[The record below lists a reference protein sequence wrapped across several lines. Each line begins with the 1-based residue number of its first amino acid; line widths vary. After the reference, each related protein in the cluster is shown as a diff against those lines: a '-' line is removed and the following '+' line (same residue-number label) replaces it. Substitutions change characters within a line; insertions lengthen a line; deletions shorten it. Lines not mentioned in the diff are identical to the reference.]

1 MTKAGKL
8 SVQLKSDS
16 AFFGHNVPIHVR
28 DSNMR
33 LVQRSS
39 NNRQFDLPVG
49 LYEVSAVLEDG
60 NKHSRLVQVKEGE
73 LTPVELGARE
83 ENQVPKSIIQSEV
96 TDVPGY
102 ERLRFTKKMES
113 LTNDDTEPNTGTTTQ
128 LLDVTGASLI
138 RETRTLWIFKSA
150 SDLDSVPT
158 ALIQIN
164 NRKTLISL
172 PASPEG
178 RPTENTC
185 VVKVE
190 ETRTGAHVNA
200 WISPER
206 FVANALHNM
215 LASGYVLHAAN
226 VADDAVELLRYKY
239 SDPTGAA
246 LGALILHKVG
256 RLERWTSWVKNLARD
271 FDWMPDGKVMLANL
285 LYNDE
290 SKRDSALELAINAST
305 QRMLYTE
312 SYSLLLDLLRRWPRD
327 SDHKTIRQAINTLAS
342 LAPYIDWK
350 SICLSH
356 VIEEED

>member
-8 SVQLKSDS
+8 LVQLKSDS
-16 AFFGHNVPIHVR
+16 IFFGRNVPIHVR

-39 NNRQFDLPVG
+39 YDRQFDLPVG

-60 NKHSRLVQVKEGE
+60 NKHSQLVQVREGE
-73 LTPVELGARE
+73 LAPVELGARE
-83 ENQVPKSIIQSEV
+83 EIQEPVSIIHAEV
-96 TDVPGY
+96 TDVPAY
-102 ERLRFTKKMES
+102 KRQRFTKEMES
-113 LTNDDTEPNTGTTTQ
+113 LTDDDTKPYTEATTQ

-138 RETRTLWIFKSA
+138 RETRTLWIFRS
-150 SDLDSVPT
+150 SPDLDSVPT
-158 ALIQIN
+158 ALIRIN
-164 NRKTLISL
+164 KRKTLISL
-172 PASPEG
+172 PASPQG

-200 WISPER
+200 WISPKR
-206 FVANALHNM
+206 SVANALQNM

-226 VADDAVELLRYKY
+226 VADDAVELLQYKY

-256 RLERWTSWVKNLARD
+256 RLRRWASWVENLARD
-271 FDWMPDGKVMLANL
+271 FGWMPDGKVMLANL
-285 LYNDE
+285 LYENE
-290 SKRDSALELAINAST
+290 STRPRAFELAMQASK

-312 SYSLLLDLLRRWPRD
+312 SYSLLLDLLRRWPRN
-327 SDHKTIRQAINTLAS
+327 SEHEAIHKAINALAS
-342 LAPYIDWK
+342 RAPYIDWE
-350 SICLSH
+350 SICLSDF
-356 VIEEED
+356 VGEE